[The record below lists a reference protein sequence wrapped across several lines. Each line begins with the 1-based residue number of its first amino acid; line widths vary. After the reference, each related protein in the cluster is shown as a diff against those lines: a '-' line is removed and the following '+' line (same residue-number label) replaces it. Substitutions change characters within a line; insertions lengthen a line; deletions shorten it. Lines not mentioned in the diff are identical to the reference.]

1 MLSLTQKRWILPSA
15 TQAMNT
21 SHILARMLAERGI
34 NPDVAPELVSPSVF
48 TDIEK
53 ATSRIHKAVEDNE
66 GIGIFGDYDCDGVV
80 AVAQIVRYFRR
91 KGVTPFVRLPHRV
104 KDGYGLHS
112 GIVKECI
119 EAKISLLITADTGVT
134 SVKEIQE
141 LKDAGIDTIVTDH
154 HNVLDTMPPAYAII
168 HPALSTHPLPHP
180 SGSGVAFSLVQA
192 LEGGEWDDMYEDL
205 ALAMMGTVA
214 DLVPLRGM
222 NRAMTELGLAAL
234 EKIPSGP
241 LAVLRD
247 RCRQKDMVFKSS
259 DIAFRVAP
267 RINAAGR
274 MGAADTALHAVL
286 DGGDAL
292 DAIDTLNEERK
303 DITKDLL
310 EHAVEQFTDRDIPEA
325 LVSVSTEYPHGIVGL
340 IAGRLT
346 EQFGRPSLV
355 AHTDGK
361 MCVASLRSPACY
373 NIAEGLKRCSEHLLR
388 FGGHAQAAGCTFE
401 HSKIDELSRALLQD
415 VQAHTEPELL
425 HPTLKA
431 DAEIS
436 TTDISVA
443 FCEGLQMFEPYGQGN
458 AEPTFLLRNVTLQNL
473 RACGKE
479 KTHLQCRIGGAQAI
493 GFNMANLAS
502 ESEKYDILARIN
514 INEWNGKKSAQIVI
528 QDIRMTL
535 KKVHRDAPKESK
547 VMSD

>member
-15 TQAMNT
+15 TGAINT

-34 NPDVAPELVSPSVF
+34 NPDIAPELVSPSVF
-48 TDIEK
+48 KDIEK
-53 ATSRIHKAVEDNE
+53 ATSRIHKAVQNNE

-104 KDGYGLHS
+104 KDGYGLSS
-112 GIVKECI
+112 GIVQECVD
-119 EAKISLLITADTGVT
+119 AQISLLITADTGVA
-134 SVKEIQE
+134 SVQEIAE
-141 LKDAGIDTIVTDH
+141 LSAHGIDTIVTDH
-154 HNVLDTMPPAYAII
+154 HNVPPTLPDAFAII

-214 DLVPLRGM
+214 DLVPLRGK

-259 DIAFRVAP
+259 DIAFRIAP

-310 EHAVEQFTDRDIPEA
+310 EHAAEQFTDRDIPEA

-373 NIAEGLKRCSEHLLR
+373 NIAEGLSRCSEHLLR

-415 VQAHTEPELL
+415 VQAHTEPEFL
-425 HPTLKA
+425 HPTLTV

-436 TTDISVA
+436 AGDITLS
-443 FCEGLQMFEPYGQGN
+443 FCEDLRMFEPYGQGN
-458 AEPTFLLRNVTLQNL
+458 SEPTFILKDITLDNI
-473 RACGKE
+473 RTCGKE
-479 KTHLQCRIGGAQAI
+479 NNHLQCRIGGIQAI
-493 GFNMANLAS
+493 GFNMAHLAV
-502 ESEKYDILARIN
+502 ESQKLDVLARAS
-514 INEWNGKKSAQIVI
+514 INEWQGKKSPQLHI
-528 QDIRMTL
+528 QDIRITL

-547 VMSD
+547 VVSD